1 MSIPKEP
8 RQVMINIMY
17 LVLTAMLALNVS
29 AEILGA
35 FITLDNSIEESN
47 HIVGNANQKLLTAIA
62 QQADAYVQYKPFF
75 EKSEKVKAIS
85 TQFFDY
91 VENLKQEL
99 ITASGGLDENNLP
112 KGIKDKNTT
121 TRLLINEGKGAD
133 LEKEVLKVRADLL
146 NLIEEDANKKLLQ
159 QSIPLGISEVPASS
173 DKKTWAEF
181 SFYQMPVVA
190 VLPLLTKLQNDIK
203 ITETAILNYFY
214 NKISED
220 PIVLDAYEAVVAADK
235 GYVIRGDE
243 YTAQLFLGAYSST
256 ADNIF
261 VKVDGRN
268 YPVRNGKA
276 TFKIKPNTIG
286 KKEHDLVIGIRNPVS
301 HEVKTYRKKIQY
313 EVGERSVTISADK
326 MNVFYV
332 GVENPISI
340 SAAGIPSAQMR
351 IRAEGVKIQKQSNGK
366 YIVKP
371 KRTGRAS
378 ITVSGG
384 GLPATTFDYR
394 IKAIPNPTIKL
405 GNKTSGTISA
415 AEMKIYNKLS
425 PVLEN
430 FDFDARCKVVS
441 FETTRAPKNDD
452 PKFATNSGGT
462 FNAATKRLT
471 KQARRGDVYYFDQ
484 IKVRCPGDSNSRKLN
499 GLIFKIR

>member
-35 FITLDNSIEESN
+35 FITLDNSISESN
-47 HIVGNANQKLLTAIA
+47 SIVANSNQKLLAAIA
-62 QQADAYVQYKPFF
+62 QQSDAYVQYKPFL
-75 EKSEKVKAIS
+75 EKAEKVKSIS
-85 TQFFDY
+85 SQFFDY
-91 VENLKQEL
+91 VENIKEEL
-99 ITASGGLDENNLP
+99 IKTTGGLDENNLP
-112 KGIKDKNTT
+112 VGMKDKNTT
-121 TRLLINEGKGAD
+121 TRLLIDEGRGAD
-133 LEKEVLKVRADLL
+133 LEKEVLKIKSELL
-146 NLIEEDANKKLLQ
+146 DLIEEEANRTLLQ
-159 QSIPLGISEVPASS
+159 QSIPLGINEVPASS

-181 SFYQMPVVA
+181 SFYQMPVAA

-203 ITETAILNYFY
+203 ITETSILNYFY

-243 YTAQLFLGAYSST
+243 FTAELFLGAYSST

-276 TFKIKPNTIG
+276 TFKIKPNSIG

-301 HEVKTYRKKIQY
+301 NEVKTYRKKILY
-313 EVGERSVTISADK
+313 EVGERSVAISADK

-351 IRAEGVKIQKQSNGK
+351 VRAEGVKIQKSSSGK

-371 KRTGRAS
+371 TRTGRAS

-384 GLPATTFDYR
+384 GLPATKFDYR
-394 IKAIPNPTIKL
+394 VKAIPSPTILL
-405 GNKTSGTISA
+405 GNKKGGTISA
-415 AEMKIYNKLS
+415 AEMKVYNKLS
-425 PVLEN
+425 PILEN
-430 FDFDARCKVVS
+430 FDFEARCQIVS
-441 FETTRAPKNDD
+441 FEIARDPKNDD
-452 PKFATNSGGT
+452 PKFASNTGGT
-462 FNAATKRLT
+462 FNTATKRLT

-484 IKVRCPGDSNSRKLN
+484 IKVRCPGDSHSRKLS